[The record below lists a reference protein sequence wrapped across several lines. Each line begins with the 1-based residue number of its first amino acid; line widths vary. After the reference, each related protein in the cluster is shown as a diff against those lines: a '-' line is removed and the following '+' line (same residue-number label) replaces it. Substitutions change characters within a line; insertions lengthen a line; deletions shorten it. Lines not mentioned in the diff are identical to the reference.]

1 MKKLFVLFL
10 FIVLGT
16 TVYAQRSVT
25 DNGYIFRYSSNYNF
39 YCEEGVLFT
48 KHPDSGSSWSGDC
61 CTLIKYPQSKQSTS
75 YTIPGWVRVIAKG
88 AFQGNKYIKTIRL
101 PSTVYY
107 IGDNAFEGCD
117 QLTSIEIYQSTN
129 SVIAVE
135 ADDSPSEAR
144 EVGRY
149 NIQGVKIQEGEDG
162 KIQII
167 LYSDGTAK
175 KVAE

>member
-16 TVYAQRSVT
+16 TVYAQKSVT
-25 DNGYIFRYSSNYNF
+25 DNGYILNYSSSYNF

-48 KHPDSGSSWSGDC
+48 KHPGGAYAYDV
-61 CTLIKYPQSKQSTS
+61 CTLVKYPQSKQSTS
-75 YTIPGWVRVIAKG
+75 YTIPDWVRVIAKG
-88 AFQGNKYIKTIRL
+88 AFQGNKYIKTIRI
-101 PSTVYY
+101 PSTVDY

-129 SVIAVE
+129 SVRAVE

>member
-16 TVYAQRSVT
+16 TVYAQKSVN
-25 DNGYIFRYSSNYNF
+25 DKGYIWNYYSSCNF

-48 KHPDSGSSWSGDC
+48 KDDDDYSHQC
-61 CTLIKYPQSKQSTS
+61 NALVKYPQSKQSTS
-75 YTIPGWVRVIAKG
+75 YTIPGWVGVIAKG
-88 AFQGNKYIKTIRL
+88 AFQGNKYIKTIRI
-101 PSTVYY
+101 PSTVDY

-129 SVIAVE
+129 SVKAVE

-149 NIQGVKIQEGEDG
+149 NIQGVKIQEGEDE

>member
-16 TVYAQRSVT
+16 TVYAQKSVT
-25 DNGYIFRYSSNYNF
+25 DNGYILKYSSSYNF

-48 KHPDSGSSWSGDC
+48 KHPGGAYSYDG
-61 CTLIKYPQSKQSTS
+61 CTLVKYPQSKQSTS

-88 AFQGNKYIKTIRL
+88 AFQGNKYIKTIRI
-101 PSTVYY
+101 PSTVDY

-129 SVIAVE
+129 SVRAVE

-167 LYSDGTAK
+167 LYNDGTAK

>member
-25 DNGYIFRYSSNYNF
+25 DKGYISNYTSSYKF

-48 KHPDSGSSWSGDC
+48 KHPDVGAYSGDGR
-61 CTLIKYPQSKQSTS
+61 TLVKYPQSKQSTS
-75 YTIPGWVRVIAKG
+75 YTIPDWVRVIAKG
-88 AFQGNKYIKTIRL
+88 AFQGNKYIKTIRI
-101 PSTVYY
+101 PSTVEY

-129 SVIAVE
+129 SVRAVD

>member
-1 MKKLFVLFL
+1 MKKLIVLLL

-16 TVYAQRSVT
+16 SVYAQPVT
-25 DNGYIFRYSSNYNF
+25 ATAAGYIKIYNSIH
-39 YCEEGVLFT
+39 CEEGVLFGVNST
-48 KHPDSGSSWSGDC
+48 SYKSDYNI
-61 CTLIKYPQSKQSTS
+61 LIKYPQSKQSTS
-75 YTIPGWVRVIAKG
+75 YTIPDWVRVIAKG
-88 AFQGNKYIKTIRL
+88 AFQGNKYIKTIRI

-129 SVIAVE
+129 SVSAVE